1 MPFTFPELNDD
12 EKREAGTLFEY
23 WFQHSSDYKDCPLS
37 KIGDYDFA
45 DVIDDFCDY
54 LLKEYPDKSSS
65 SFYKI
70 IQYLYDVKYPQ
81 SADAHIPDFENWYFS
96 RSEYFTGTP
105 RRPEY
110 KEYEDFL
117 ELERR
122 KRKERRDVWRKTT
135 TISFEKFANWVGDK
149 REEMGDDEFDK
160 FMSFKCQ
167 IELCDLFK

>member
-12 EKREAGTLFEY
+12 EKREAGILFEY
-23 WFQHSSDYKDCPLS
+23 WFKTGVYEECPLS

-70 IQYLYDVKYPQ
+70 IQYLYDVKFPQ
-81 SADAHIPDFENWYFS
+81 SADAPIPDFENWYFS

-105 RRPEY
+105 RRPDY
-110 KEYEDFL
+110 KEYDDFL
-117 ELERR
+117 ELEKRIREEKMKEIRR
-122 KRKERRDVWRKTT
+122 TT
-135 TISFEKFANWVGDK
+135 KLSLEKFGNWVGDK

-160 FMSFKCQ
+160 FMSIKCQ
-167 IELCDLFK
+167 AELWDLFK